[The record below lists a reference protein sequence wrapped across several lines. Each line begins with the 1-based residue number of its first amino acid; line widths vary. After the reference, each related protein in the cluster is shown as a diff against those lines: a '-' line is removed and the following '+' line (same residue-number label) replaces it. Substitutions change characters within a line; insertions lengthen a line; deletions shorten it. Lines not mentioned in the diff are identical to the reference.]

1 MIDTNEQLKE
11 LFSLYQ
17 QVDET
22 QLNDDYWID
31 RENPVYWICVD
42 TNGDLC
48 CGKATD
54 ISQIKVVLAC
64 RPRKTLFFRK
74 RDV

>member
-11 LFSLYQ
+11 LFSPYK
-17 QVDET
+17 QVDVSE
-22 QLNDDYWID
+22 LNDDYWID
-31 RENPVYWICVD
+31 RENPVYWIAVD

-54 ISQIKVVLAC
+54 ISQIKVVLLC
-64 RPRKTLFFRK
+64 GPKIVLFFKK
-74 RDV
+74 RDA